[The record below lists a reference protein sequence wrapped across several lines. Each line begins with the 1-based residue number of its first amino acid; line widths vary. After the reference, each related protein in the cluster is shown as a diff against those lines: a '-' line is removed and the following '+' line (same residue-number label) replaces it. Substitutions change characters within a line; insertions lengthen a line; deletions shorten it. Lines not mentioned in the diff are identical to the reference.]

1 MNLEKWSAYA
11 GIIERTKKL
20 RIARGGGWRV
30 EMSRGRIREARSIIA
45 EADKSPTMA
54 VADGHVVG
62 FVMDDTLCRHLRNT
76 SNSREDI

>member
-1 MNLEKWSAYA
+1 MNREKWFVYA

-30 EMSRGRIREARSIIA
+30 ETSRGRIREARSTMA

-54 VADGHVVG
+54 VADGHAVEVAT
-62 FVMDDTLCRHLRNT
+62 DDMLCRHLRNT
-76 SNSREDI
+76 SNSREDT